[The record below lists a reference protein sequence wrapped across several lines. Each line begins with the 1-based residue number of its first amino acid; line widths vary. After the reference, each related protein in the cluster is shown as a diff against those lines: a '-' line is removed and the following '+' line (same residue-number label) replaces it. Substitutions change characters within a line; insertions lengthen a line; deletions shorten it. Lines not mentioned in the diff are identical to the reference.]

1 MYAHDF
7 ELVVKPPAS
16 ARPAAERSHEE
27 APPIPSQ
34 ALKQPAALTPANVVH
49 LQRAAGNA
57 SVNSLL
63 AEEESP
69 VKQVVG
75 RGGGSPLDAAT
86 RSVMESRLGSDFS
99 DVRVHTDTTAH
110 ESAKSV
116 TAQAYTVGNDI
127 VFQAGSYQPDS
138 PTGQH
143 MLAHEL
149 THVVQQRSGPVD
161 GTPSGGGIKIS
172 DPSDRF
178 EREAQSTAD
187 RVMTGES
194 AAPAPAAAPAV
205 QRQEEELEEAQTYS
219 LQRAEEDEL
228 EEAQTFPLQRQEED
242 ELEETQTYS
251 GTPAVQRAREGGMA
265 TVQRQAGGSMP
276 GFEWP
281 RDR

>member
-16 ARPAAERSHEE
+16 ARPATDRSHEE

-34 ALKQPAALTPANVVH
+34 ALKRPAALTPANVVH

-75 RGGGSPLDAAT
+75 RGGGSPLDVDT
-86 RSVMESRLGSDFS
+86 RSVMESRLGSDFG
-99 DVRVHTDTTAH
+99 DVRVHTDTSAH

-116 TAQAYTVGNDI
+116 NAQAYTVGSDI
-127 VFQAGSYQPDS
+127 VFQSGSYQPDS
-138 PTGQH
+138 PAGQH

-161 GTPSGGGIKIS
+161 GTPAGGGIKIS

-178 EREAQSTAD
+178 EREAQVTAD
-187 RVMTGES
+187 RVLAGDS
-194 AAPAPAAAPAV
+194 ASPAAAASPAV
-205 QRQEEELEEAQTYS
+205 QRQDEELEEAQTYS
-219 LQRAEEDEL
+219 LQRAEDDEL
-228 EEAQTFPLQRQEED
+228 QEAQTFSLQRQDEE
-242 ELEETQTYS
+242 ELKEE
-251 GTPAVQRAREGGMA
+251 
-265 TVQRQAGGSMP
+265 
-276 GFEWP
+276 
-281 RDR
+281 

>member
-7 ELVVKPPAS
+7 EVLVRPPATR
-16 ARPAAERSHEE
+16 APAAPSHEE
-27 APPIPSQ
+27 APPMLSR
-34 ALKQPAALTPANVVH
+34 ALKQPSALTPAAVVH

-63 AEEESP
+63 HEEESP

-75 RGGGSPLDAAT
+75 RGGGTPLDSDT
-86 RSVMESRLGSDFS
+86 RSMMESRLGSDFS
-99 DVRVHTDTTAH
+99 DVHVHTDTTAH

-116 TAQAYTVGNDI
+116 NAQAYTVGNDI

-251 GTPAVQRAREGGMA
+251 GTPAVQRAREGGMP